1 MLLQIEEFHS
11 FLWLSN
17 SPLCV
22 CVCMCVCLYIYTHT
36 YIYVYH
42 ILFIHLS
49 VDGHLSY
56 FFILTILHSAA
67 TNLGLH
73 VSFWISV
80 FFFSKYV
87 AGSGIAGSLVVLFLV
102 FWGTSILF
110 SKVATPIYIPTNS
123 VWMFPFLHILSNICY
138 L

>member
-56 FFILTILHSAA
+56 FFI
-67 TNLGLH
+67 
-73 VSFWISV
+73 
-80 FFFSKYV
+80 
-87 AGSGIAGSLVVLFLV
+87 
-102 FWGTSILF
+102 GTS
-110 SKVATPIYIPTNS
+110 
-123 VWMFPFLHILSNICY
+123 LHTCLCVY
-138 L
+138 THACVDVCMYVCEQER